1 MQEKEKLVAEQKA
14 GGKAWTETKQ
24 ARLDEVVVTLLDL
37 QDELEGLEATAA
49 EATATS
55 ENQENPTAYV
65 PKPGTEGFYHV
76 RMTQGSKYDSET
88 GEQIAKPFIQT
99 YTKGEYK
106 HFEQFGKALGY
117 KNIEVLWDPTKQ
129 G

>member
-1 MQEKEKLVAEQKA
+1 M
-14 GGKAWTETKQ
+14 
-24 ARLDEVVVTLLDL
+24 TLLDL
-37 QDELEGLEATAA
+37 QDELDALEAPAA
-49 EATATS
+49 TETS
-55 ENQENPTAYV
+55 TEVPTAYV

-88 GEQIAKPFIQT
+88 GKQIAKPFVQT

-106 HFEQFGKALGY
+106 HFEKFGKALGY

-129 G
+129 

>member
-1 MQEKEKLVAEQKA
+1 MAEQKA
-14 GGKAWTETKQ
+14 GGKAWTDAKQ
-24 ARLDEVVVTLLDL
+24 TRLDEVVVTLLDL
-37 QDELEGLEATAA
+37 QDELDALETAS
-49 EATATS
+49 TAS
-55 ENQENPTAYV
+55 EVPANPTTYV

-106 HFEQFGKALGY
+106 HFEKFGKALGY

-129 G
+129 